1 MYVWCDPASN
11 PVSVFSRWQWI
22 GRLKQ
27 PDGGFRVCEGGE
39 EDVRYVEFLGRSRSS
54 IPSFNARSDMS
65 LMQWRI
71 LRYDSYL
78 AT

>member
-1 MYVWCDPASN
+1 MDWKIEAARWGIPCLRGRGGRCA
-11 PVSVFSRWQWI
+11 VSETPGLEQVLARQSRVPFPI
-22 GRLKQ
+22 
-27 PDGGFRVCEGGE
+27 
-39 EDVRYVEFLGRSRSS
+39 
-54 IPSFNARSDMS
+54 ARSDMS